1 MDTDS
6 KANSRKMSEVLA
18 DFSEKSRQ
26 TFHSPKIHI
35 HSTPSM
41 SVTCLWDIQVHQLL
55 LLL

>member
-26 TFHSPKIHI
+26 TFHSPKIHT

-41 SVTCLWDIQVHQLL
+41 SVTCPWDIQVHQLL